1 MNELIAF
8 LRRNPPFDMLPPEV
22 DSLLAQQA
30 SRSRYSLGEVVFREG
45 ESVLDRLYVIESGA
59 VVLTRGRRELMRLRS
74 GDAFGYVSLVSD
86 LAASAT
92 AVVID
97 DVTLIELPKPVFLE
111 LFERHEQF
119 ARFFTRGIAHRV
131 HLRSTSPSTGDE
143 GVGMVSLREVPGK
156 KPIIVSA
163 GETIVSASRRMAE
176 RNATF
181 VLVEID
187 GTYGIVTER
196 DIIKKVIAEER
207 NPAEVTA
214 LDIATRPLV
223 TIDENALFFDAVLT
237 MASHAI
243 RKLPVSRG
251 GTVVSV
257 LEESD
262 IIAYE
267 SKNAIFLL
275 KEVDRAKTIEDL
287 AGLFGRL
294 KEGVVDLVARG
305 AHAEQIGRYIAELND
320 RFVSRTA
327 DITKSDLPDRPI
339 GPFVLLA
346 LGSEGRRE
354 QSLTTDQDIALIV
367 RKSDETDQI
376 ERFSRSFTE
385 NLLRIGYPPCPGDV
399 MISNAFWRRD
409 LASWVSQATSWIET
423 PKPQNVLNIAIFFD
437 FRPVYGDASL
447 ADELWEVIVKTIR
460 RSKLFLPYLAL
471 EAVRFKPP
479 VGFFK
484 NIIVEKGGAQEGKFD
499 IKKGGIYPIVQG
511 IRVLALDRG
520 LRDSSTFV
528 RIREL
533 ARIGA
538 LARSSAV
545 NLEESYA
552 FLMDLRFRNQAE
564 QIRKGVPADNYINP
578 NMLGKVE
585 RHTLMEVFSV
595 IKELQEALFEKY
607 SLKAFS

>member
-1 MNELIAF
+1 MNEIISF
-8 LRRNPPFDMLPPEV
+8 LRRTPPFDTLPPEA
-22 DSLLAQQA
+22 DALIAQQL
-30 SRSRYSLGEVVFREG
+30 SRSRYSLGDVVFREG

-74 GDAFGYVSLVSD
+74 GEAFGYVSLVSG

-97 DVTLIELPKPVFLE
+97 DVTLIEVPKTVFLD

-119 ARFFTRGIAHRV
+119 SRFFTRGIAHRV
-131 HLRSTSPSTGDE
+131 HLKSVSPLTGEE
-143 GVGMVSLREVPGK
+143 GIGTVSLREVPGK

-163 GETIVSASRRMAE
+163 GEKIVSACRRMAE

-237 MASHAI
+237 MAGHAI

-294 KEGVVDLVARG
+294 KEGIVDLIARG

-327 DITKSDLPDRPI
+327 DITKAELPDGPN